1 MDPVLIEALIPIV
14 AIVMGMLTVLIP
26 ITGLTLR
33 FALKP
38 IAESVAKMR
47 EAEGAGRELSL
58 VVQRVAL
65 LEQQIAGMDTS
76 IERLVEADDF
86 RTRLEAP
93 AESSPDRA

>member
-47 EAEGAGRELSL
+47 QAEGAGRELSL

-93 AESSPDRA
+93 AESPPDRA

>member
-76 IERLVEADDF
+76 IEQLLEADDF

-93 AESSPDRA
+93 TESPPDRA

>member
-47 EAEGAGRELSL
+47 QAEGAGRELSL

-76 IERLVEADDF
+76 IEQLVEADDF

-93 AESSPDRA
+93 AESPPDRA